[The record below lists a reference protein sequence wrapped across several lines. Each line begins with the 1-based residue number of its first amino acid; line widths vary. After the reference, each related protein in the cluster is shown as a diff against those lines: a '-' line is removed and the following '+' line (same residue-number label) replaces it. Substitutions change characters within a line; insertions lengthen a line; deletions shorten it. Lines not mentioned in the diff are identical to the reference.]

1 MLLTSQLGGILRP
14 EGLNFTVE
22 RNYKFREDIFKGGC
36 TNGDPCNMKADSLS
50 ALSSEVT
57 WKIYLIK
64 FVEWAKEVSR
74 HNVGSANC
82 FPLAALN
89 KTWIWKK

>member
-1 MLLTSQLGGILRP
+1 
-14 EGLNFTVE
+14 
-22 RNYKFREDIFKGGC
+22 
-36 TNGDPCNMKADSLS
+36 MKADSLS

-74 HNVGSANC
+74 HNVGSANS

-89 KTWIWKK
+89 DMDMEKVK